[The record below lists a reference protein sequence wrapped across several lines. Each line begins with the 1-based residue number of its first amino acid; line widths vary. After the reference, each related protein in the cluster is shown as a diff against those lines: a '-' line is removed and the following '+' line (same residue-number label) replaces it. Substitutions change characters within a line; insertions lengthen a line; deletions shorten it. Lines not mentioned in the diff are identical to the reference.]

1 MSILDYIEKIKQE
14 NEGPRITAQE
24 PRNMYAGGQL
34 VQNTADGSRPGY
46 QGPEKYITPAR
57 RSGAEGFQG
66 QKFYQVDDPTYSDGR
81 RIIKTKEYKA
91 WLD

>member
-1 MSILDYIEKIKQE
+1 MSILDYIEKIKRE

-46 QGPEKYITPAR
+46 
-57 RSGAEGFQG
+57 SGTKVTIDGK
-66 QKFYQVDDPTYSDGR
+66 KFNSIDV
-81 RIIKTKEYKA
+81 I
-91 WLD
+91 